1 MSNTIRN
8 FPSHGQAAISL
19 PQERQTEGSAFEK
32 IEEAIQQS
40 LPLLSSLLP
49 SLSGAERLSV
59 FEKSVSASFRAFIQ
73 ENDDC
78 FGDLP
83 APAVQKTTIK
93 KEKKTKYKKKKQ
105 DQKVEKVS

>member
-83 APAVQKTTIK
+83 APAVQGTPV
-93 KEKKTKYKKKKQ
+93 
-105 DQKVEKVS
+105 QKDASPVFCLKSPVQTVV